1 MNPELLEIQP
11 KELKFVFEL
20 KKQCH
25 CSVQLVNNSDE
36 YVAFKVKTTSPK
48 KYSVRPN
55 TGIVL
60 PKSTCDFTVTMQAQQ
75 AAPPDIQCR
84 DKFLIQS
91 MVVPFGTTVE
101 DITSSLF
108 TKENGRYIEEN
119 KLKVILVSL
128 PHSQVLLPINGAL
141 KQDPAHETSTLRDHL
156 LSGDENLPPHVVVPK
171 HVELA
176 KDVEAAKDVE
186 LAKDV
191 EAAKDAELAKDVE
204 AAKEVEEL
212 KTKLNELA
220 AKIHEAEKT
229 VTSLTEERTTA
240 IQARDMLQ
248 QELALAR
255 KKSNVQVRVGFPL
268 LFVCLVA
275 LISVITGY
283 FLHT

>member
-156 LSGDENLPPHVVVPK
+156 LSGDENLPPHVV
-171 HVELA
+171 
-176 KDVEAAKDVE
+176 
-186 LAKDV
+186 
-191 EAAKDAELAKDVE
+191 
-204 AAKEVEEL
+204 
-212 KTKLNELA
+212 
-220 AKIHEAEKT
+220 AEKT